1 MDGKISLS
9 LIWLASM
16 AAINSSVLV
25 ALPAKSVA
33 QTLPDLPVAVMCW
46 NASGQE
52 WRVGYLS
59 QVSKDGVATYLS
71 PGGQLSIT
79 VNAKRTVEPPQDR
92 GGVADCH
99 NKTVDELRRMGR
111 VVDIQRAQ

>member
-1 MDGKISLS
+1 
-9 LIWLASM
+9 
-16 AAINSSVLV
+16 
-25 ALPAKSVA
+25 
-33 QTLPDLPVAVMCW
+33 MCW

-71 PGGQLSIT
+71 LGGQLSVT

-99 NKTVDELRRMGR
+99 NKTVDELRGMGR
-111 VVDIQRAQ
+111 AVDIQRPR